1 MANLTRREPI
11 RWERQ
16 FPIFV
21 NYFIVS
27 LMMVCLVAVL
37 SGVLAAFTP
46 GWDGAYLGVVSF
58 AVALEALYSTRIT
71 RRLSVFSREWIGYR
85 ASELV
90 SILILLK
97 LLIYGMRGFDQLV
110 RDLPLWEKD
119 FLGTFFTGEYLLA
132 CLVVFGVYLLCTQF
146 GANLIELEAD
156 DDLLERERQNEF
168 RNDRVAYHRQ
178 LTLKVVLVAAVMIAV
193 TVLTQG
199 YLRLSVSESAAA
211 QVNAANL
218 MIYVFL
224 AFVLLSLTR
233 YSAMRAAWFRERAT
247 INAGIAW
254 RWAAYSIG
262 FLMVVALA
270 VSVLPTRYTVGLLQT
285 LQYALGALVTVLQII
300 VYVLMVILTFPL
312 TLLMRLLGQGPV
324 SPGAPPAAPQMP
336 KPTSQDLTPTANP
349 LLDFIQSLLF
359 WAIFLVIVGYA
370 LKQYLSRH
378 RALLDALRNIPLLGW
393 LAQGLGQFW
402 QLLRRMSGRIAVAV
416 DAGIKRLRA
425 SADRVASAPA
435 RQPRLSPHRMT
446 PRQRVQFF
454 YLAMVRRGEQRG
466 MRRKPAQT
474 PREYSTTLESAVPEV
489 NSEIDALTDS
499 FVEARYSRHDISP
512 AQAGRVQAIWERVS
526 RAIRKRS

>member
-1 MANLTRREPI
+1 MANPTQREPI

-27 LMMVCLVAVL
+27 LMMVCLVATL
-37 SGVLAAFTP
+37 GGVLAAVMP
-46 GWDGAYLGVVSF
+46 GWDGAYLSVVSF

-97 LLIYGMRGFDQLV
+97 LLIYAMRGFDQLA

-119 FLGTFFTGEYLLA
+119 FLTTFFTGEYLLA
-132 CLVVFGVYLLCTQF
+132 CLVVFGVYLLCAQF
-146 GANLIELEAD
+146 SGNLIDLEAD

-168 RNDRVAYHRQ
+168 RNDRAAFHRQ
-178 LTLKVVLVAAVMIAV
+178 LTLKVVLVAAVMIVV
-193 TVLTQG
+193 TVLTHG

-224 AFVLLSLTR
+224 GFVLLSLTR

-247 INAGIAW
+247 INPGIAW

-262 FLMVVALA
+262 FLAIVALV
-270 VSVLPTRYTVGLLQT
+270 VSLLPTRYTVGLLQT
-285 LQYALGALVTVLQII
+285 LQYALGALITALQII

-312 TLLMRLLGQGPV
+312 SLLMRLLGQGPV
-324 SPGAPPAAPQMP
+324 SPGAPPTAPLMP
-336 KPTSQDLTPTANP
+336 KTPNQDLPPTANP

-359 WAIFLVIVGYA
+359 WAIFLIVVGYA
-370 LKQYLSRH
+370 LKQYFSRH
-378 RALLDALRNIPLLGW
+378 RALLDALRSIPLLGW
-393 LAQGLGQFW
+393 LAQGLGQLW
-402 QLLRRMSGRIAVAV
+402 QLLRRVSGRIAVAV
-416 DAGIKRLRA
+416 DAGIRRLRA
-425 SADRVASAPA
+425 SAERSAPTPA
-435 RQPRLSPHRMT
+435 RPPRLSLRRMT

-466 MRRKPAQT
+466 MRRKPAQ
-474 PREYSTTLESAVPEV
+474 
-489 NSEIDALTDS
+489 
-499 FVEARYSRHDISP
+499 
-512 AQAGRVQAIWERVS
+512 
-526 RAIRKRS
+526 